1 LRICSFAAKKRP
13 VLYVL
18 LLLNVLLAWSGF
30 VYANTAAAV
39 ALRIAIGLGYAFG
52 PLLVALLFTGLL
64 TTTYAE
70 PTDRKVF
77 VRNLEIMWCLTLTVA
92 VLSLFLFL
100 KL

>member
-1 LRICSFAAKKRP
+1 LCSFAAKKRP

-18 LLLNVLLAWSGF
+18 LVLNALLAWSAF
-30 VYANTAAAV
+30 VYANTSAV
-39 ALRIAIGLGYAFG
+39 ALRIAIGLGYAFA

-64 TTTYAE
+64 TTSYAE

-92 VLSLFLFL
+92 VLSLILFL

>member
-1 LRICSFAAKKRP
+1 M
-13 VLYVL
+13 LYVL
-18 LLLNVLLAWSGF
+18 LVLNVLLAWSGF

-39 ALRIAIGLGYAFG
+39 ALRIAIGLGYASG

-77 VRNLEIMWCLTLTVA
+77 VRNLEIMWSLTLTVA
-92 VLSLFLFL
+92 VLSLILSL